1 MQALANI
8 SQFETLQNS
17 ANVGQSHLGIFNPVE
32 NAPPGVGD
40 RYNRPDIPPVDPVN
54 PVPSKLPPP
63 DPQWRKTV
71 DERLQKIEN
80 TMATKADLKAMG
92 DELKQLITS
101 R

>member
-1 MQALANI
+1 MQV
-8 SQFETLQNS
+8 FNS
-17 ANVGQSHLGIFNPVE
+17 YQEMATENTGQSKLGIFNPVE

-40 RYNRPDIPPVDPVN
+40 RYNRPDIPPVEPVN

-80 TMATKADLKAMG
+80 TMATKTDLSALE
-92 DELKQLITS
+92 DRLATLIKQ